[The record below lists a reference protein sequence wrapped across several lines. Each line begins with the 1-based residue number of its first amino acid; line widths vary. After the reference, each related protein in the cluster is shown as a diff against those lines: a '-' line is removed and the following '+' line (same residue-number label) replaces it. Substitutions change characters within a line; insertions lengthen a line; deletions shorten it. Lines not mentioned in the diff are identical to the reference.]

1 MGLIGSQGILPLPEF
16 IAALRSHLGAERY
29 WFVPMVFWLDSSD
42 FTIQV
47 VCWAG
52 GVLSLL
58 LVFGI
63 LPRLSLLLLYV
74 LYLSLIYAG
83 QVFMAYQ
90 WDMFLVEAGF
100 LALVLSVA
108 TMPGIWLLRW
118 LLFRFMLMS
127 GAVKLLRAAIP
138 LGKFLRAILPFF
150 DPAVADS
157 TGMVRGTTSGSR
169 TGLRHGNSFFR
180 RAGFARPDFL
190 PTTTSF
196 RCRFWY
202 FAAADMHFPYRQL
215 QFFQS
220 ANHVPVPA
228 AV

>member
-1 MGLIGSQGILPLPEF
+1 M
-16 IAALRSHLGAERY
+16 LGRCGA
-29 WFVPMVFWLDSSD
+29 V
-42 FTIQV
+42 T
-47 VCWAG
+47 A
-52 GVLSLL
+52 
-58 LVFGI
+58 
-63 LPRLSLLLLYV
+63 
-74 LYLSLIYAG
+74 
-83 QVFMAYQ
+83 
-90 WDMFLVEAGF
+90 
-100 LALVLSVA
+100 
-108 TMPGIWLLRW
+108 PGIWHPTTPQPAFTVYALSLAHLCRAGFHG
-118 LLFRFMLMS
+118 LPVGYVSGRSRLSCACTERGSNARHLAAALAAVPLHVYVGRRQTSERRF
-127 GAVKLLRAAIP
+127 P

-169 TGLRHGNSFFR
+169 TGLRHGNGFFR

-202 FAAADMHFPYRQL
+202 IAAADMHFPYRQL